1 MIFKIFHRWT
11 AAVLFECEVDDNEQF
26 KMRVAVQ
33 LAVKARAD
41 LHGADL
47 SGANLSGAD
56 LHGANLRDAYLR
68 DANLIGAN
76 LHGANLRD
84 ANLHGADLRDAY
96 LSGANLSDADLHGAD
111 LRDADLRDAD
121 LRDADLHGADL
132 RDADLHGADL
142 RDANLRDADLHGADL
157 TPVRDD
163 FWAVLSSAPAE
174 VMGLR
179 TALVEGRVAGSNY
192 EGECACLVGTIA
204 NLRGCEYTKI
214 PNLVPDSRR
223 PAEVWFLMIG
233 KGATPENNAA
243 AKQAVAWI
251 DAWPPLA
258 FIAPPPIKQ
267 TAEQPVA

>member
-1 MIFKIFHRWT
+1 MLFKILHRLT
-11 AAVLFECEVDDNEQF
+11 AAVLFECEVDDSEQF

-47 SGANLSGAD
+47 TRAYLIGADLSGAYLRDADLIGANLIGADLHGADLSGANLSG
-56 LHGANLRDAYLR
+56 
-68 DANLIGAN
+68 
-76 LHGANLRD
+76 
-84 ANLHGADLRDAY
+84 
-96 LSGANLSDADLHGAD
+96 ADLHGAD

-121 LRDADLHGADL
+121 LTD
-132 RDADLHGADL
+132 
-142 RDANLRDADLHGADL
+142 ADL

-179 TALVEGRVAGSNY
+179 TALVEGRVAGSTY

>member
-1 MIFKIFHRWT
+1 
-11 AAVLFECEVDDNEQF
+11 LFECEVDDNEQF

-111 LRDADLRDAD
+111 LRDAD
-121 LRDADLHGADL
+121 
-132 RDADLHGADL
+132 
-142 RDANLRDADLHGADL
+142 LRDADLHGADL